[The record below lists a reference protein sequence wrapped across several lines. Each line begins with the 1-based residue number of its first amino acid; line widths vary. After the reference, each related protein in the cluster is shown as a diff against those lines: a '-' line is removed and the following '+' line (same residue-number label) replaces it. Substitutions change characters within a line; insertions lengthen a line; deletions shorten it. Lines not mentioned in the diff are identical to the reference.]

1 MLYGILL
8 SMEKDSRRDLFQ
20 PNHSEAVSSLSEQP
34 ERNITVMNKTIPEI
48 IHRRVPT
55 TRYEADPSKGLS
67 AEQVAEYRENGWT
80 NCAVEPPSKT
90 TAEIVKSNVCT
101 YFNLIFLIIA
111 IFLILAGSFR
121 DLTFLP
127 VIIANTL
134 IGIVQEI
141 KAKKTLEK
149 LSVLNA
155 PKATAIR
162 DGAEVTLAAEDLV
175 LDDIVVFT
183 AGKQICADAV
193 VLEGEVQVNES
204 LLTGE
209 SDEIT
214 KRPGDELMSGSFIVS
229 GSCKSRLTQVGEDS
243 YISRLTL
250 EAKAMKEGEQSEMI
264 RSLNKLVKVV
274 GILIIPIGLLL
285 FGQQFFVSHEAF
297 RESIT
302 SMVAAV
308 LGMIPEG
315 LYLLASVALAVSVM
329 RLASQKVLVHDM
341 KCIETLARVNVLC
354 VDKTGTITE
363 TNMKVHDLILVGSSS
378 VPDTESGENAPAPQK
393 EELSLAVGDFASAMS
408 NDNITMAALK
418 EYFKDNNGRT
428 AVSMTSFSSEFK
440 YSSVTFSDVSYVLGA
455 PEFVLRDDFA
465 RYQSEIEAYTSKGFR
480 LLVFG
485 TSETVPDGKAL
496 SGRVTPLGYVL
507 LSNPIRKEAP
517 ETFRYFEDQGVHVK
531 VISGDTPVTVSE
543 VARQAGIAH
552 AEDYID
558 ASTLKTPEELEE
570 AILKYTV
577 FGRVTPDQKRQFVQ
591 ALKKNG
597 KTVAMTGDGV
607 NDVLALKDADCS
619 VAMASGSDAAAQAAQ
634 LVLLDN
640 DFSKMPSVVLEG
652 RRVVNNLQRSGTL
665 FLVKNIFSFLL
676 SIFSLISMVTYPLEP
691 SQISLISMF
700 TIGIPGFLLSLM
712 PNKNRIE
719 GHFITNILTRALPA
733 ALTDFLMVATLVV
746 FGQEFAVGS
755 EDISTAATVLLAIVG
770 FMILYRISKP
780 LNWMRWTILIGS
792 IIAFIF
798 CSTYL
803 NQLFAISDMSRKC
816 IMLLVVFSV
825 ATEPVLRYL
834 SILVD
839 SISSFYRK
847 QKIFFL
853 RKREARK
860 AK

>member
-8 SMEKDSRRDLFQ
+8 NMEKDSRRDLFQ
-20 PNHSEAVSSLSEQP
+20 TNHSEAVSSLSGQP

-285 FGQQFFVSHEAF
+285 FGQQFFVSHETF

-418 EYFKDNNGRT
+418 EYFKDNNGKT

-570 AILKYTV
+570 AILV
-577 FGRVTPDQKRQFVQ
+577 S
-591 ALKKNG
+591 
-597 KTVAMTGDGV
+597 MTGDGV